1 MISAA
6 VRFSTMDDRQFE
18 RFMMGLF
25 AIAAAALF
33 AIVQITGIH
42 SSVVEGYFAYA
53 DAMMHGVFP
62 YTDEV
67 YVYGYWNVWEYPPLA
82 YVFMFIPRIFSSSTV
97 VYQAAYLVMVLLFV
111 WIGMR
116 SVSVIADERG
126 YSRRHAVLMYT
137 VMMLLMA
144 EFVLD
149 RYDVFP
155 VVFTILAVQLFLQR
169 RYPLAAAMIGLGTLL
184 KVYPALLAPI
194 FLIWLL
200 KGRDL
205 RGVIGAAVGFLAV
218 MCIAIPFVLL
228 GDISQMFYYHS
239 DRPLE
244 IECFAASLLEVVR
257 LIVPSC
263 GMEVV
268 YSYGS
273 DNLVGG
279 VADSIAPYMT
289 YFMAG
294 CIVVIW
300 LAYLYSIGRTGA
312 GVDRRSFYAM
322 FLTVC
327 AFIMCGSVFSG
338 QYIIWLIPFV
348 LLYIMCVSDFEER
361 KSLFALFVVVEVFTQ
376 LNFLFNFGM
385 RPDVFLSP
393 WGVGVLVVRNL
404 AILYMMVLGIR
415 DLFRK
420 DA

>member
-82 YVFMFIPRIFSSSTV
+82 YVLMFIPRIFSSSTA
-97 VYQAAYLVMVLLFV
+97 VYQAVYLVMVLLFV

-155 VVFTILAVQLFLQR
+155 VVFTILAVQFFLQR

-194 FLIWLL
+194 FVIWLL

-228 GDISQMFYYHS
+228 GDISQMFHYHS

-300 LAYLYSIGRTGA
+300 LAYLYSIGRTGTKNNA
-312 GVDRRSFYAM
+312 VNE
-322 FLTVC
+322 T
-327 AFIMCGSVFSG
+327 
-338 QYIIWLIPFV
+338 
-348 LLYIMCVSDFEER
+348 
-361 KSLFALFVVVEVFTQ
+361 K
-376 LNFLFNFGM
+376 
-385 RPDVFLSP
+385 
-393 WGVGVLVVRNL
+393 
-404 AILYMMVLGIR
+404 
-415 DLFRK
+415 
-420 DA
+420 